1 MAKYRR
7 KSVDAG
13 GGIPN
18 IDMSLYYATNYSIS
32 SFNSTDGGSS
42 SSSGVYFNGNFSTCT
57 VSDFGVLKLTFLATK
72 DDEIQIMEGDQ
83 LMDNMF
89 ISDEERSA

>member
-42 SSSGVYFNGNFSTCT
+42 SSSGV
-57 VSDFGVLKLTFLATK
+57 FLATK